1 MCTEVCPW
9 PPFLFLFRYSLTV
22 LNSLRSQA
30 SFEFVIHDGYDSGW
44 DYRLAA
50 TRSSFNTVCVCVE
63 GGKWKKRREEK
74 L

>member
-9 PPFLFLFRYSLTV
+9 SPFLFLFRYGLTV
-22 LNSLRSQA
+22 LNSLCSQA

-50 TRSSFNTVCVCVE
+50 TRSSFNTVCVLRE
-63 GGKWKKRREEK
+63 GNGRKGGRKN
-74 L
+74 

>member
-1 MCTEVCPW
+1 M
-9 PPFLFLFRYSLTV
+9 

-50 TRSSFNTVCVCVE
+50 TRSSFNSVCVLGREMEEKE
-63 GGKWKKRREEK
+63 GGKTDKWINLIKIKNIY
-74 L
+74 